1 MKKRKPKGDERKSYN
16 DERELSESEPSAI
29 RTENTK
35 LLILRELST
44 FLFQT
49 FRLVVQDMFSTITV
63 NLKETHLQD
72 GQEDQDTPA

>member
-1 MKKRKPKGDERKSYN
+1 MKKRKPKGDERKSFN

-49 FRLVVQDMFSTITV
+49 FRHVGQVIFSRITV
-63 NLKETHLQD
+63 NLKVAQLQD

>member
-44 FLFQT
+44 SLFQT
-49 FRLVVQDMFSTITV
+49 FRLVVQVMFSRITV